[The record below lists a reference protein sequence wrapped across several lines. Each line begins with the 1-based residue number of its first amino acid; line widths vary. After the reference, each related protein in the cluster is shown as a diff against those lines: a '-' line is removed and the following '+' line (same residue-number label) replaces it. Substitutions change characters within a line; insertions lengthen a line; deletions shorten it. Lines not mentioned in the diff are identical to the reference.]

1 VTLQGERYRF
11 SDDDISHAPE
21 RSGIYVL
28 YNGPQIIFIGKATG
42 TQTIKSKLQS
52 HKKGNEGPCTRH
64 ATHFIRELS
73 PSPANRERDLL
84 QEYKNLYLRLPPCN
98 AALANRYSF

>member
-1 VTLQGERYRF
+1 MTLQGEKYRF
-11 SDDDISHAPE
+11 SDDDIAHAPE

-28 YNGPQIIFIGKATG
+28 YSGSQIIFIGKAIG
-42 TQTIKSKLQS
+42 CHTIKSKLQS
-52 HKKGNEGPCTRH
+52 HKRGNEGPCTRQ
-64 ATHFIRELS
+64 ATHFVREVS

-98 AALANRYSF
+98 EVLANRYSF